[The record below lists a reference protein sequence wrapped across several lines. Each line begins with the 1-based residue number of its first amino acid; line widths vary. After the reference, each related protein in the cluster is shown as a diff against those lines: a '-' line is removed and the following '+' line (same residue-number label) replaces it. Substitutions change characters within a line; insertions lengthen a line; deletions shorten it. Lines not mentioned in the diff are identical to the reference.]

1 MPMLQRTL
9 LRNPVDEFFW
19 ELEEPPE
26 SYRETITE
34 ELYSVAVKSRL
45 YVDDDHES
53 YDYQA
58 GQEQEA
64 TMSETTSDFRKG
76 QIAGQNNDVPALL
89 ANRKN
94 DSFCLG
100 YAVGREQ
107 ELAKHHDTTSIIFES
122 PNQCNFARRG
132 RVGA

>member
-1 MPMLQRTL
+1 MQLAL
-9 LRNPVDEFFW
+9 FGSPVDRFFIA
-19 ELEEPPE
+19 LEEPPE
-26 SYRETITE
+26 EYESIVTK

-58 GQEQEA
+58 EQEQDA

-89 ANRKN
+89 SNRKN

-100 YAVGREQ
+100 YAIGREQ